1 MEDEEEEEEEEDQVK
16 PSSSGRKRQKREH
29 REGAALVVG
38 DVIGSRHLA
47 LYPPGSLPA
56 LRGLR
61 IVVPP
66 PPGRASL
73 VRNARVGRFAVGDED
88 EDFATE
94 ERGSS
99 QTVSTG
105 VIVEFCEDWGVVGD
119 PGGRAVRS

>member
-1 MEDEEEEEEEEDQVK
+1 MEEEEEEEEDQVK
-16 PSSSGRKRQKREH
+16 PSSSGRKRQKIEH

-47 LYPPGSLPA
+47 LYPPGSLRA

-66 PPGRASL
+66 PPGRVSL
-73 VRNARVGRFAVGDED
+73 VRNARVGRFAVDDED

-99 QTVSTG
+99 QRVSTG
-105 VIVEFCEDWGVVGD
+105 VVVEFCEDWGVVG
-119 PGGRAVRS
+119 GMHG